1 MPSMLALGEAL
12 TRAHPGKFRMVA
24 VSVDTSAQLVKD
36 FFAQAPYRG
45 LSRAVTFALEPGAG
59 EVTRT
64 YYCKG
69 RGACSPNE
77 VAFPETYIVDR
88 KGRLVSFVVGPIDWS
103 LPALRAHLE
112 SLIAG

>member
-1 MPSMLALGEAL
+1 MLALGEAL

-45 LSRAVTFALEPGAG
+45 LSKAVTFALEPGAG
-59 EVTRT
+59 EVTRS

-88 KGRLVSFVVGPIDWS
+88 KGRLVSFVVGPIDWA